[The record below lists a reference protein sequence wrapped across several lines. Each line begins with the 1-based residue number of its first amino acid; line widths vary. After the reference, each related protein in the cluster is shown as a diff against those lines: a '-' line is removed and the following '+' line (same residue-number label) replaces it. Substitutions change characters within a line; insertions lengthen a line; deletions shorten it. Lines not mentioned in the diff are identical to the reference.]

1 MRTLAREKKV
11 KAEYSFKRGEISN
24 LMRIKQRFLYISTE
38 YKKTSSHYIVCG
50 KEGKQ
55 KIIMKN
61 MIVTGHSLI
70 NNKQTVKP
78 TMTKI
83 NK

>member
-38 YKKTSSHYIVCG
+38 YKKNVFPLYSVWERGEAENNYEKYDSNRPQSH
-50 KEGKQ
+50 KQ
-55 KIIMKN
+55 
-61 MIVTGHSLI
+61 
-70 NNKQTVKP
+70 QT
-78 TMTKI
+78 
-83 NK
+83 NR